1 MSKKT
6 SHGELVITS
15 LLRGFLW
22 ADWQFV
28 RARID
33 LEQSKLMAEQRT
45 TPSLLVQELLVSGED
60 HRHGKHCGFD
70 VIAISR
76 ALWRRLSRQSREG
89 ASTIEQQV
97 VRVITGRYERT
108 LSRKLR
114 EIGLAILVASN
125 YPKELLPAIYLSIGY
140 YGWKMNGY
148 EAACKRLGLSSKAL
162 SLTDAANIV
171 ARLKYPHPKNLSK
184 IRGEQIERRV
194 RHLKWLYQTHSKTG
208 TYRHLHVSAIRNSAT
223 TFDPVP
229 RTG

>member
-1 MSKKT
+1 MWT
-6 SHGELVITS
+6 
-15 LLRGFLW
+15 
-22 ADWQFV
+22 DWQLV

-33 LEQSKLMAEQRT
+33 LEHSKLMAGQRL
-45 TPSLLVQELLVSGED
+45 TPALLVQKLLVSGED

-70 VIAISR
+70 VIAILR

-97 VRVITGRYERT
+97 VRVITARYERT

-114 EIGLAILVASN
+114 EIGLAILVASH
-125 YPKELLPAIYLSIGY
+125 YSKELLPAIYLSIGY

-148 EAACKRLGLSSKAL
+148 EAACKRLGLYGKAL
-162 SLTDAANIV
+162 SLTDAAAVV
-171 ARLKYPHPKNLSK
+171 ARLKYPQPKNISK

-194 RHLKWLYQTHSKTG
+194 RHLKRLYQTHSKIG
-208 TYRHLHVSAIRNSAT
+208 TYRHLHVSAIRNCAT
-223 TFDPVP
+223 TFNPIP